1 MMKTCLLLLVM
12 NMFNQFIPIQTNAVS
27 NSDIIK
33 MYLKAKEKIM
43 QQDATVEDIEKVMH
57 FYSDTLYYEHV
68 LSAEKKFLFHGKD
81 DLRSGYISHLG
92 ETGNAKITVLN
103 LIEKQNIVI
112 VEYSSK
118 REIISNH
125 KTEESQIVSLYEFDN
140 NGKIKHMVDYL

>member
-1 MMKTCLLLLVM
+1 
-12 NMFNQFIPIQTNAVS
+12 MFNQFIPIQTNAVS

-43 QQDATVEDIEKVMH
+43 QQDATVEDVEKVMH
-57 FYSDTLYYEHV
+57 FYSDTLYYKHV

-92 ETGNAKITVLN
+92 ETGNVKITVLN

-118 REIISNH
+118 REIISTH

>member
-1 MMKTCLLLLVM
+1 MKTCLLLLVM

-43 QQDATVEDIEKVMH
+43 QQDATVEDVEKVMH

-118 REIISNH
+118 RKLSQTTKQKKVRLFRCTNLIITVKSN
-125 KTEESQIVSLYEFDN
+125 TW
-140 NGKIKHMVDYL
+140 